1 MCFLNLEDIFQID
14 LSHRLEIVAEKQV
27 ATNALIE
34 EIGVQRADADVQ
46 NEIASAEAEKAAVAS
61 AAAAKIELQAEGE
74 LAQAKPAMEA
84 AKDAVDCL
92 SKNMLTELKSLSS
105 PPSGVDLIT
114 SACLIL
120 IEREYKNFKWDRA
133 KKVVEF
139 IY

>member
-1 MCFLNLEDIFQID
+1 M
-14 LSHRLEIVAEKQV
+14 
-27 ATNALIE
+27 
-34 EIGVQRADADVQ
+34 Q

-133 KKVVEF
+133 KKVVE
-139 IY
+139 IIH